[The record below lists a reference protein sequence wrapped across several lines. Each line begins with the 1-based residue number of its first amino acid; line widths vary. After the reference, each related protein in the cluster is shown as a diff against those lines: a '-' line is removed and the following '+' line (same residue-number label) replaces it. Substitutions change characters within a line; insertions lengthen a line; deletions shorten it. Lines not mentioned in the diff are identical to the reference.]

1 MYFLQVD
8 FNYHDEFYNFHFD
21 YPSTG
26 EKIEIKKQVLSN
38 YNLQIIEDNNS
49 SLGKNKNL
57 ISNLSNTK
65 IETAPLKCKTLSKC
79 RMAIKKNHR
88 KLEFK

>member
-1 MYFLQVD
+1 M
-8 FNYHDEFYNFHFD
+8 HFD
-21 YPSTG
+21 YPLAG
-26 EKIEIKKQVLSN
+26 QKIEIKKQVLSN
-38 YNLQIIEDNNS
+38 YKLQIIEDNNS

-79 RMAIKKNHR
+79 WVAIKKNHG

>member
-1 MYFLQVD
+1 ML
-8 FNYHDEFYNFHFD
+8 YNLHFD
-21 YPSTG
+21 YPLAG
-26 EKIEIKKQVLSN
+26 EKIEIKKHVLSN
-38 YNLQIIEDNNS
+38 YKLQIIEDNNS

-65 IETAPLKCKTLSKC
+65 IETATLKCKTLSKC
-79 RMAIKKNHR
+79 RVAIKKNHR

>member
-1 MYFLQVD
+1 M
-8 FNYHDEFYNFHFD
+8 HFD
-21 YPSTG
+21 YPLAG

-38 YNLQIIEDNNS
+38 YKLQIIEDNNS

-57 ISNLSNTK
+57 FSNRSNTK

-79 RMAIKKNHR
+79 RVAIKKNHR

>member
-1 MYFLQVD
+1 ML
-8 FNYHDEFYNFHFD
+8 YNLHFD
-21 YPSTG
+21 YPLAG
-26 EKIEIKKQVLSN
+26 EKIEIKKQALSD
-38 YNLQIIEDNNS
+38 YKLQIIEDNNS

-65 IETAPLKCKTLSKC
+65 IETATLKCKTLSKC
-79 RMAIKKNHR
+79 RVSIKKNHR

>member
-1 MYFLQVD
+1 MHY
-8 FNYHDEFYNFHFD
+8 D
-21 YPSTG
+21 YPLTG
-26 EKIEIKKQVLSN
+26 EEIEIKKQVLSN
-38 YNLQIIEDNNS
+38 YKLQIIEDNNS

-79 RMAIKKNHR
+79 RVTIKKNHR

>member
-1 MYFLQVD
+1 M
-8 FNYHDEFYNFHFD
+8 HFD
-21 YPSTG
+21 YPSAG
-26 EKIEIKKQVLSN
+26 QKIEIKKQVLSN
-38 YNLQIIEDNNS
+38 YKLQIIEHNNS

-65 IETAPLKCKTLSKC
+65 IETVPLKYKTLSKC
-79 RMAIKKNHR
+79 RVAIKKNHR

>member
-1 MYFLQVD
+1 ML
-8 FNYHDEFYNFHFD
+8 YNLHFD
-21 YPSTG
+21 YPLAG
-26 EKIEIKKQVLSN
+26 EKIEIKKQALSD
-38 YNLQIIEDNNS
+38 YKLQIIEDNNS

-57 ISNLSNTK
+57 IPNLSNTK

-79 RMAIKKNHR
+79 GVAIEKNHR